1 MRKEGQKEGRRK
13 EEERQG
19 RRERGRTEQ
28 EKEVGR
34 EGRKERKGQEE
45 QPRVQKTVLEQM
57 LPSLHSVAP
66 LPSTYPL
73 KTFSAF

>member
-1 MRKEGQKEGRRK
+1 M
-13 EEERQG
+13 ER
-19 RRERGRTEQ
+19 
-28 EKEVGR
+28 EKEVWR

-57 LPSLHSVAP
+57 LPSLHSVTP